1 MVSWKNNKSKSLDKR
16 FEFKNY
22 EDTRLF
28 LEKLEGLSKET
39 GLYPDISFGKT
50 YVNLTIRPS
59 EDSECISQKHVEFSI
74 QVDSL

>member
-16 FEFKNY
+16 FEFMNY

-28 LEKLEGLSKET
+28 LEKLEELSKET

-59 EDSECISQKHVEFSI
+59 EDSEYIAQQHVEFSM